1 MVWYKCVHVKY
12 AIWCAWQLLL
22 SLLSIVDAQLRASWA
37 HALFERQ
44 QYFGRNIL
52 AQQTMLA
59 YIARG
64 VDELYVLSSSFENHS
79 GWLGRVG
86 FGVLLPELP

>member
-1 MVWYKCVHVKY
+1 
-12 AIWCAWQLLL
+12 
-22 SLLSIVDAQLRASWA
+22 
-37 HALFERQ
+37 
-44 QYFGRNIL
+44 
-52 AQQTMLA
+52 MLA